1 MNDLGPFSVRLRSVS
16 ASDDLGYRG
25 QHAVSQAV
33 DDASGYLIVGGHMVR
48 LLQAVYPTP
57 RAVPRSTIDAD
68 TALED
73 VEVVGAVTQSLVD
86 ANFTKTGGNLL
97 IKDVGD
103 EKYVEVNLLLART
116 GGKRGLDTQ
125 TVEGIGQID
134 TLPEL
139 SFAMSGP
146 ALLVDVEAELSKDE
160 VITYRIRIPT
170 VETALVLKALSW
182 SSRRTVR
189 DVADVLTLL
198 EIREEHPDT
207 AWRMNEPSLIG
218 FRKDA
223 ARALHELAGHV
234 NRKIARV
241 EIPAALDQRRFAALI
256 TAHVTQPAR

>member
-1 MNDLGPFSVRLRSVS
+1 MNGLGPFSVRLRSVS

-57 RAVPRSTIDAD
+57 RAVPRSTVDAD

-86 ANFTKTGGNLL
+86 ADFTKTGGNLL

-103 EKYVEVNLLLART
+103 EQYVEVNLLLART
-116 GGKRGLDTQ
+116 GGRRGLDTQ
-125 TVEGIGQID
+125 T
-134 TLPEL
+134 
-139 SFAMSGP
+139 
-146 ALLVDVEAELSKDE
+146 VEAELSKDE
-160 VITYRIRIPT
+160 VIMYRIRIPT

-234 NRKIARV
+234 NRKTARV
-241 EIPAALDQRRFAALI
+241 EIPAALDRRRFAGLI
-256 TAHVTQPAR
+256 TKHVTQPAR